1 MTHDDI
7 RKTVLTS
14 LGAVAPDADTSTLGA
29 EEDLREALDI
39 DSMDFLNFI
48 TAVHEALHVDIPEAD
63 YPQLSTLAGC
73 VHYLASKLEAAAKT

>member
-1 MTHDDI
+1 MTHDEI

-14 LGAVAPDADTSTLGA
+14 LEEVAPDADTSTLRA

-48 TAVHEALHVDIPEAD
+48 SAIHERLHVDIPETD

-73 VHYLASKLEAAAKT
+73 VHYLAQKT